1 MVNGNFLPNC
11 HRDFSV
17 LSSSLEQ
24 AQILS
29 QRRLDPSLRINSG
42 PLPFHLGEGV
52 NRERSALPN
61 NGGTLPLVTE
71 STSLG
76 ENLGEQK
83 GGKIFL
89 NISEAVWKV
98 SSQI

>member
-1 MVNGNFLPNC
+1 ME
-11 HRDFSV
+11 

-24 AQILS
+24 AQILP

-42 PLPFHLGEGV
+42 PFPFHLGEGV
-52 NRERSALPN
+52 NWERSALLN

-76 ENLGEQK
+76 KNPGEQK
-83 GGKIFL
+83 GRKIFL
-89 NISEAVWKV
+89 NISEVV
-98 SSQI
+98 STGGFEPPPRRFKNT